1 MCKRVRVNMRNRR
14 RALGL
19 SMEEAARKAKISYSM
34 WSAVEHG
41 ERNPSMEVGRRIAR
55 VLRTTLDELFE

>member
-19 SMEEAARKAKISYSM
+19 SMEEAARKAGISYSM
-34 WSAVEHG
+34 WSAVEYG
-41 ERNPSMEVGRRIAR
+41 ERTPSMEVGKKIAH
-55 VLRTTLDELFE
+55 VLRTTLDELF